1 MYRTAALIVGRDTP
15 ILPAL
20 EASAK
25 LVRDV
30 MYVPLTLNSSQAAPS
45 VAKGSLELLYQYGNR
60 HNPSLDIR
68 ILLPISG
75 YSVNSYPPLS
85 FKVDALLSTCHN
97 QESAISLPSYDYLKS
112 RSVDVANT
120 PFVHINT
127 DTNTH
132 NTGNITCTVDTISYN
147 TVALGGTFDRIHGG
161 HNLLLTYSAN
171 VCYKKIIVGVGD
183 GPLLANK
190 ALAELIEP
198 ISDRIK
204 NVCDFL
210 TDVKPTLQLDVVA
223 ITDIFGP
230 TGWDPDIDCL
240 VVSQETAKG
249 GDIINNERK
258 KKVLA
263 YTNQYVGFKQFNFLG
278 NCTYY
283 SHAGSACYAFSDVLK
298 PLAVMLMFKISME
311 GLPR

>member
-1 MYRTAALIVGRDTP
+1 MYRTAALLVGRDTQ

-30 MYVPLTLNSSQAAPS
+30 MYVPLTMNSLQATPH

-68 ILLPISG
+68 ILLPITE
-75 YSVNSYPPLS
+75 YSTSSYPPLS
-85 FKVDALLSTCHN
+85 CKVDALLSTCHN
-97 QESAISLPSYDYLKS
+97 QESAISLPSYVYLKS
-112 RSVDVANT
+112 RSVDVANA
-120 PFVHINT
+120 PFVHINI
-127 DTNTH
+127 DTH
-132 NTGNITCTVDTISYN
+132 NTLTSVDTGSYN

-171 VCYKKIIVGVGD
+171 VCDKKIIVGVGD
-183 GPLLANK
+183 GPLLVNK

-198 ISDRIK
+198 INDRIK
-204 NVCDFL
+204 KVQDFL

-223 ITDIFGP
+223 INDMFGP

-240 VVSQETAKG
+240 VVSKETAKG
-249 GDIINNERK
+249 GDIINSERQ

-263 YTNQYVGFKQFNFLG
+263 YTRIDFQIF
-278 NCTYY
+278 
-283 SHAGSACYAFSDVLK
+283 
-298 PLAVMLMFKISME
+298 
-311 GLPR
+311 